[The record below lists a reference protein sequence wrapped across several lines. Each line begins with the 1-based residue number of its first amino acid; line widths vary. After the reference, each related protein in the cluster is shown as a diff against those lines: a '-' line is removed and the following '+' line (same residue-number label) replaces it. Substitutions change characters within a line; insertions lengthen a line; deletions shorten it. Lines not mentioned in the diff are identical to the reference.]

1 MLGGRAET
9 GQTALPSISLSALP
23 NEQRDT
29 LVAKAGM
36 TEEGKK
42 ELQGHAMQVLKKY
55 LPCLGSSWFVYVL
68 VQHTLTQQNKL

>member
-9 GQTALPSISLSALP
+9 AQTALPSISLSALP

-55 LPCLGSSWFVYVL
+55 LP
-68 VQHTLTQQNKL
+68 